1 MLNNIKFGGGGTDF
15 GPPLDMAFKL
25 CKEFYKT
32 NDKLVL
38 YFLTDGGAD
47 IPHLFIKAFNED
59 NHIKRKIEFHAVG
72 FGRDADIKILRK
84 IAKKMPNGK
93 VS

>member
-1 MLNNIKFGGGGTDF
+1 M
-15 GPPLDMAFKL
+15 
-25 CKEFYKT
+25 
-32 NDKLVL
+32 VL

-84 IAKKMPNGK
+84 IAKKMPNGN
-93 VS
+93 VSSALSVTELTRSLIKIVLGDINIKT